1 MNNWH
6 AFCAQINL
14 AEQTIEQLRDKARLT
29 PGSAVYPESLQQIE
43 DVTLF
48 MAREEAGPVLVIYPV
63 SAVADRFHGEDVNI
77 GGGMARVCP
86 TDLANCRCLREL
98 FPFTRPVSHKGRKV
112 TIGLGDRLG
121 LASPGHLRT
130 IRGLDVFPVLA
141 QQSIRELNLTGRNY
155 DDVLAAASWAVFQEG
170 YEAGFGADGDHLKT
184 EQEVR
189 MALECGVTMITLDCS
204 EQIANDVPGLSDDVI
219 AQRYLQIPDDE
230 RAALEQAWLG
240 RTVRVSS
247 SVTLQYEA
255 DTLRRIVL
263 IYRDAIRHAAKI
275 YHNLIAPS
283 TRAIDFELSIDE
295 TLTPTTPEA
304 HYFVASQ
311 LIDEQVELTSLAPR
325 FCGEFQKGID
335 YRGDLDAFRADYD
348 QHSQIARLLGY
359 KISVHSGSD
368 KFSVFP
374 IVGELSRGEF
384 HLKTAGTN
392 WLEAVRVIARHD
404 PALYR
409 ELHDYA
415 VRHLDEARQ
424 YYHISGD
431 PARVAPLDSLA
442 DDELPLLMEQ
452 DDARQVLHITYGLLL
467 KAKNEDGSSR
477 FRARI
482 YDFLN
487 AHEAEYAV
495 ALQAH
500 IGRHLRTLG
509 LL

>member
-48 MAREEAGPVLVIYPV
+48 MAREAAGPVLVIYPV

-230 RAALEQAWLG
+230 RAALEQAWLD
-240 RTVRVSS
+240 RTVR
-247 SVTLQYEA
+247 
-255 DTLRRIVL
+255 
-263 IYRDAIRHAAKI
+263 
-275 YHNLIAPS
+275 
-283 TRAIDFELSIDE
+283 
-295 TLTPTTPEA
+295 
-304 HYFVASQ
+304 
-311 LIDEQVELTSLAPR
+311 
-325 FCGEFQKGID
+325 
-335 YRGDLDAFRADYD
+335 
-348 QHSQIARLLGY
+348 
-359 KISVHSGSD
+359 
-368 KFSVFP
+368 
-374 IVGELSRGEF
+374 
-384 HLKTAGTN
+384 
-392 WLEAVRVIARHD
+392 
-404 PALYR
+404 
-409 ELHDYA
+409 
-415 VRHLDEARQ
+415 
-424 YYHISGD
+424 
-431 PARVAPLDSLA
+431 
-442 DDELPLLMEQ
+442 
-452 DDARQVLHITYGLLL
+452 
-467 KAKNEDGSSR
+467 
-477 FRARI
+477 
-482 YDFLN
+482 
-487 AHEAEYAV
+487 
-495 ALQAH
+495 
-500 IGRHLRTLG
+500 
-509 LL
+509 